1 MRSSIGRALAAAVG
15 LVVLVAPS
23 ASAGWWDGG
32 YAGGHDVSR
41 HNHPPGESPGP
52 GREQPPP
59 SSQPGDS
66 NPPPDSNQPGGSYQP
81 PEANQP
87 PDTSPPPQSSQ
98 PPGCGRCSAP
108 PSCGQPSPC
117 GPPSAPAPAPVPPP
131 APPGSV
137 YGCENSDLPG
147 TRTLLHKETTPPEG
161 TPVRPGDEILVDIT
175 WNVHDWVAPD
185 LHKALDCV
193 YINNRYVPELSG
205 GERPT
210 PNDGHLAWRFVVPP
224 GVPDG
229 ATICDHGFVSGPN
242 GAEEYAREVSDVVC
256 FPVGP
261 PPPPPTPAPTTTTTD
276 QPPEA
281 ERIELQVPTTDAPPA
296 PAQLPRH
303 EDVLP
308 RTGGGPGGAR
318 LATTALGLA
327 LLGGAATR
335 RRRRPGNPE

>member
-59 SSQPGDS
+59 SS
-66 NPPPDSNQPGGSYQP
+66 QPGGSYQP

-242 GAEEYAREVSDVVC
+242 GAEEYARE
-256 FPVGP
+256 
-261 PPPPPTPAPTTTTTD
+261 
-276 QPPEA
+276 
-281 ERIELQVPTTDAPPA
+281 
-296 PAQLPRH
+296 
-303 EDVLP
+303 
-308 RTGGGPGGAR
+308 
-318 LATTALGLA
+318 
-327 LLGGAATR
+327 
-335 RRRRPGNPE
+335 

>member
-1 MRSSIGRALAAAVG
+1 MRSSVWRAIAAAAG
-15 LVVLVAPS
+15 LVVVLAPNAS
-23 ASAGWWDGG
+23 ASWWDGG
-32 YAGGHDVSR
+32 YGGGQQDVRR
-41 HNHPPGESPGP
+41 HRPPGESPSP

-59 SSQPGDS
+59 Q
-66 NPPPDSNQPGGSYQP
+66 SNQPGGSSQPPESSQPGNSYQP
-81 PEANQP
+81 PE
-87 PDTSPPPQSSQ
+87 SSQ
-98 PPGCGRCSAP
+98 PPESAQPPGCDCSP
-108 PSCGQPSPC
+108 TPSCGQPSPC
-117 GPPSAPAPAPVPPP
+117 GQPPAPAPAPPP
-131 APPGSV
+131 APPGSI

-175 WNVHDWVAPD
+175 WNVHDWVTPD

-193 YINNRYVPELSG
+193 YINNRYVPGLSG

-210 PNDGHLAWRFVVPP
+210 PNDGHFAWRFVVPP
-224 GVPDG
+224 DVPDG

-242 GAEEYAREVSDVVC
+242 GAEDYAREISNVVC

-261 PPPPPTPAPTTTTTD
+261 PPPPAPAPTTTTTE

-281 ERIELQVPTTDAPPA
+281 ARIGQEVPTTAAPA
-296 PAQLPRH
+296 PASAPGPAQLARH

-335 RRRRPGNPE
+335 RRRRPGSAE